1 MDAKDILS
9 DEYSI
14 LTAENGEEG
23 LVLLKQKTP
32 DLIITDIMMPK
43 IDGITLI
50 KQLKSNKHTMHI
62 PLIILCKNTTDEK
75 IEGIES
81 GADAYIPKPF
91 NTQYLR
97 SIIKQLLKSRK
108 N

>member
-1 MDAKDILS
+1 MLKDILS

-62 PLIILCKNTTDEK
+62 PLIILSAKNTTDEK

>member
-1 MDAKDILS
+1 MIDDNKELLWMLKDILS

-43 IDGITLI
+43 IDGIT
-50 KQLKSNKHTMHI
+50 
-62 PLIILCKNTTDEK
+62 
-75 IEGIES
+75 
-81 GADAYIPKPF
+81 
-91 NTQYLR
+91 
-97 SIIKQLLKSRK
+97 
-108 N
+108 